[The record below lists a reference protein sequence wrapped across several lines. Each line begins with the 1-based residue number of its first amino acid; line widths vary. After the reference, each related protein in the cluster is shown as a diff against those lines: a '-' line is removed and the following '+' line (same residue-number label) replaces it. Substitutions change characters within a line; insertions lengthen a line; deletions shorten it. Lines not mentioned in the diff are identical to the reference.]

1 MATKIEKVNE
11 DNLMNNHFM
20 TSGFINAYIDTAFET
35 PTMKIDI
42 DKNEQFERLS
52 ELLPQSV
59 KNWTDKEE
67 KEHRTLVMKMS
78 KYMKVF
84 DEKQN
89 ELVNFDWKKANNK
102 VFKFI
107 FKIVPTKFNKQTYIS
122 PRITEIV
129 IKDKP
134 KFDYSISLFD

>member
-1 MATKIEKVNE
+1 
-11 DNLMNNHFM
+11 
-20 TSGFINAYIDTAFET
+20 
-35 PTMKIDI
+35 
-42 DKNEQFERLS
+42 
-52 ELLPQSV
+52 
-59 KNWTDKEE
+59 
-67 KEHRTLVMKMS
+67 MS
-78 KYMKVF
+78 NYVKVF

-134 KFDYSISLFD
+134 KFNFSISLFD